1 MPFFFMV
8 SGYFAY
14 GKPKEK
20 FRGSIRHIAELIMIA
35 YAINLM
41 RIYVQHAF
49 SVEQSLRYLR
59 ETVLTFRH
67 ILMWIVLNTTLV
79 SGVAWFLFALLYCY
93 ITAYFFQKQLQG
105 RGRYCAAAIGFGLG
119 ICSKLVLPAAG
130 LNGISINNAW
140 MCGLP
145 YFLSGMILHQHQDKL
160 EPVADRALI
169 LFVLTG
175 AVLKTIA
182 YVMPISLDYVGDIF
196 LVIGLFALALKH
208 PQLEN
213 SLFSRLGSECAFYIY
228 IMHPVFM
235 HLFDAAYQGNSEVIG
250 GIVRPIVVIMVT
262 VGSALAWTES
272 KKRFEKLVYRR
283 RENAAKGENRLD

>member
-1 MPFFFMV
+1 MV

-20 FRGSIRHIAELIMIA
+20 IRGSIRHVAELIAIA

-49 SVEQSLRYLR
+49 SIVQTQRYLR
-59 ETVLTFRH
+59 ETVLTLRH
-67 ILMWIVLNTTLV
+67 ILMWLVLNTTLV

-93 ITAYFFQKQLQG
+93 VIAYFFQKQIQG
-105 RGRYCAAAIGFGLG
+105 RLLYCAVAIGFGFG
-119 ICSKLVLPAAG
+119 VCSKLILPAVG
-130 LNGISINNAW
+130 LHGISINNAW

-145 YFLSGMILHQHQDKL
+145 YFLSGTILHRYQDKL
-160 EPVADRALI
+160 ESVGASTFILLI
-169 LFVLTG
+169 ITG

-182 YVMPISLDYVGDIF
+182 FVIPISLDYIGDIF
-196 LVIGLFALALKH
+196 FVVGLFALALQH

-213 SLFSRLGSECAFYIY
+213 RLFARLGSECAFYIY

-235 HLFDAAYQGNSEVIG
+235 HIFDAVYRGNSEVVLG
-250 GIVRPIVVIMVT
+250 MVRPIAVIMVT
-262 VGSALAWTES
+262 VGSALALTEI
-272 KKRFEKLVYRR
+272 KKCF
-283 RENAAKGENRLD
+283 